1 MLPDEYRTLPEP
13 ELIARI
19 AAAKEKLGPDL
30 VILGHHY
37 QRDEVI
43 RFADHRGDSLE
54 LSRVAAAQRKARYIV
69 FCGVDFMAET
79 AAMLCAPSQV
89 VLLPAVD
96 APCPMAQMA
105 EVGDALTAWDA
116 LTARLSRA
124 AARGW
129 GKDALL
135 PITYQNSTAA
145 LKAFCGRRGG
155 AVCTSANAQQ
165 VFRWALDQGRRILFF
180 PDEWLGRN
188 TALALGIPPQ
198 RIAIW
203 DPAELDGGC
212 PDACTERSRSV
223 GQAQVVVWK
232 GHCHVHT
239 FFTVEHV
246 RAVREQYGDITVVV
260 HPECTVEVVQAADLN
275 GSTSFIL
282 RAVRDAPPGSR
293 WAVGTE
299 INMVARLAREYP
311 DRTVV
316 PLARSLCGAMYRTNL
331 HNLLYTLE
339 ELLHG
344 RFVGQVQVP
353 AETTRWA
360 NLALERM
367 LRL

>member
-1 MLPDEYRTLPEP
+1 MLPDEYRILPEP
-13 ELIARI
+13 ELLARI
-19 AAAKEKLGPDL
+19 VAAKEKLGPDL

-43 RFADHRGDSLE
+43 RFADYRGDSLE
-54 LSRVAAAQRKARYIV
+54 LSRVAAAQREARYIV

-79 AAMLCAPSQV
+79 AAMLCDPSQV

-105 EVGDALTAWDA
+105 DVGDALTAWDA
-116 LTARLSRA
+116 LTARWSE
-124 AARGW
+124 
-129 GKDALL
+129 DALL

-198 RIAIW
+198 RIAVW
-203 DPAELDGGC
+203 DPAELDGSC
-212 PDACTERSRSV
+212 PDV

-232 GHCHVHT
+232 GYCHVHT

-282 RAVRDAPPGSR
+282 RAVRDASPGSQ

-339 ELLHG
+339 ELLQG
-344 RFVGQVQVP
+344 RLVGRVQVP

>member
-1 MLPDEYRTLPEP
+1 MLPDEYRTLPER
-13 ELIARI
+13 ELLARI
-19 AAAKEKLGPDL
+19 AVAKEKLGPDL

-37 QRDEVI
+37 QREEVI
-43 RFADHRGDSLE
+43 RFADHLGDSLE
-54 LSRVAAAQRKARYIV
+54 LSRVAAAQREARYIV

-79 AAMLCAPSQV
+79 AAMLCDPSQT
-89 VLLPAVD
+89 VLLPAME
-96 APCPMAQMA
+96 APCPMARMA
-105 EVGDALTAWDA
+105 DVGDALTAWDA
-116 LTARLSRA
+116 LTAR
-124 AARGW
+124 W
-129 GKDALL
+129 GEDALL

-145 LKAFCGRRGG
+145 LKAFCGQRDG

-165 VFRWALDQGRRILFF
+165 IFRWALDQGRRILFF

-198 RIAIW
+198 RIAVW

-212 PDACTERSRSV
+212 PDV
-223 GQAQVVVWK
+223 GEAQVMVWK
-232 GHCHVHT
+232 GYCHIHT
-239 FFTVEHV
+239 YFTVEHV
-246 RAVREQYGDITVVV
+246 RAVRQRYGDITVVV
-260 HPECTVEVVQAADLN
+260 HPECTVEVVRAADLN

-282 RAVRDAPPGSR
+282 RTVRDASPGSQ

-299 INMVARLAREYP
+299 INMVARLAQEYP

-353 AETTRWA
+353 AETARWA

>member
-13 ELIARI
+13 ELMARI

-54 LSRVAAAQRKARYIV
+54 LSRVAAAQREARYIV

-79 AAMLCAPSQV
+79 AAMLCDPSQV
-89 VLLPAVD
+89 VLLPAVE

-105 EVGDALTAWDA
+105 DVGDALVAWDA

-124 AARGW
+124 GARGW
-129 GKDALL
+129 GEDALL
-135 PITYQNSTAA
+135 PITYQNSTAV
-145 LKAFCGRRGG
+145 LKAFCGQRDG

-188 TALALGIPPQ
+188 TALALGVPPQ
-198 RIAIW
+198 QIAVW
-203 DPAELDGGC
+203 DPAERRRSETWPNDGGC
-212 PDACTERSRSV
+212 PDLD
-223 GQAQVVVWK
+223 QAQVVVWK
-232 GHCHVHT
+232 GYCHVHT

-260 HPECTVEVVQAADLN
+260 HPECKVEVVQAADLN

-282 RAVRDAPPGSR
+282 RAVRDAPPGSQ

-299 INMVARLAREYP
+299 INMVGRLAREYP

-316 PLARSLCGAMYRTNL
+316 PLARSLCGMMYRTNL

-344 RFVGQVQVP
+344 RFVGRVQVP
-353 AETTRWA
+353 ADTTHWA

>member
-13 ELIARI
+13 ELMARI

-37 QRDEVI
+37 QREEVI

-54 LSRVAAAQRKARYIV
+54 LSRVAAAQQKARYIV

-79 AAMLCAPSQV
+79 AAMLCDPSQT
-89 VLLPAVD
+89 VLLPAMD

-105 EVGDALTAWDA
+105 DVGEALVAWDA
-116 LTARLSRA
+116 LTAQ
-124 AARGW
+124 W
-129 GKDALL
+129 GEDALR

-145 LKAFCGRRGG
+145 LKAFCGQRGG
-155 AVCTSANAQQ
+155 AVCTSANARQ

-198 RIAIW
+198 RVAVW
-203 DPAELDGGC
+203 DPAEVDGGC
-212 PDACTERSRSV
+212 ADA

-232 GHCHVHT
+232 GYCHVHT
-239 FFTVEHV
+239 YFTVEHV
-246 RAVREQYGDITVVV
+246 RAVREQYGNIGVVV
-260 HPECTVEVVQAADLN
+260 HPECPVEVVQAADLN

-282 RAVRDAPPGSR
+282 RTVRDASPGSR

-316 PLARSLCGAMYRTNL
+316 PLARSLCGAMYRTNP

-339 ELLHG
+339 ELLQG
-344 RFVGQVQVP
+344 RFVGQVQVS
-353 AETTRWA
+353 ADTTRWA

>member
-13 ELIARI
+13 ELLARI

-43 RFADHRGDSLE
+43 QFADHRGDSLE
-54 LSRVAAAQRKARYIV
+54 LSRIAAAQREARYIV

-79 AAMLCAPSQV
+79 AAMLCDPSQT
-89 VLLPAVD
+89 VLLPAVE
-96 APCPMAQMA
+96 ASCPMAGMA
-105 EVGDALTAWDA
+105 DVGDALTAWDT
-116 LTARLSRA
+116 LTAR
-124 AARGW
+124 W
-129 GKDALL
+129 GEDALL

-155 AVCTSANAQQ
+155 AVCTSANAQR

-188 TALALGIPPQ
+188 MALALGIPPQ
-198 RIAIW
+198 RIAVW

-212 PDACTERSRSV
+212 PDV

-232 GHCHVHT
+232 GYCHVHT

-260 HPECTVEVVQAADLN
+260 HPECRVEVVRAADLN

-282 RAVRDAPPGSR
+282 RAVRDASPGSQ

-353 AETTRWA
+353 ADTTHWA